1 MPSFRYE
8 AVDAAGR
15 PRRGI
20 VDAATSRAARGLL
33 RTDGLFP
40 TGIETSAGAITTRT
54 EATRLSPMLLAL
66 TTRQMATLVA
76 SGMPLDQALT
86 ALAEQTDLPGAARLL
101 GATGDEVAAG
111 EPLAAAMS
119 RFPRTFSDL
128 YRGLVAVGAETGQLG
143 AVLSRLADYLEA
155 RQVLR
160 QKFTL
165 ALIYPALITIIALG
179 VITTLL
185 LYVVPQVVAV
195 YQQSRQT
202 LPFLTRALIASSD
215 FLRATGWYWLGAM
228 ALFAIGVTLLLR
240 REYLRD
246 CWHTLLLRLPA

>member
-8 AVDAAGR
+8 AVDSAGR
-15 PRRGI
+15 SRRGI
-20 VDAATSRAARGLL
+20 VDAATSRAARDQL
-33 RTDGLFP
+33 RIGGLFP
-40 TGIETSAGAITTRT
+40 TAIETSAGAITTRT
-54 EATRLSPMLLAL
+54 EATRLSTMALAL

-86 ALAEQTDLPGAARLL
+86 ALAEQTDHPGTARLL
-101 GATGDEVAAG
+101 DAIRDQVAAG

-165 ALIYPALITIIALG
+165 ALIYPPLITIIALG

-185 LYVVPQVVAV
+185 LYVVPQSLAL
-195 YQQSRQT
+195 YQPMRPTVPS
-202 LPFLTRALIASSD
+202 LTQ
-215 FLRATGWYWLGAM
+215 
-228 ALFAIGVTLLLR
+228 
-240 REYLRD
+240 
-246 CWHTLLLRLPA
+246 